1 MRQGPWRRRVA
12 LCTRSDD
19 WDSSTRS
26 TVNAYAMQRLSR
38 HGLAPCLFSPPLH
51 DAEAASRVP
60 TSTPKS
66 KILNPKCNPMQVLF
80 FISSL
85 SLLTT
90 EPDPEPDGVTH
101 CSLPES
107 EPFSFFSRLP
117 PPPLFFA
124 FNISFS
130 RDFFPRACT
139 CTPEER
145 CGETGCELLSEET
158 FRYIHHQRRG
168 GQRMENSTTPRYRSR
183 RRIRDA
189 ENESRKSKV
198 ESRKLA

>member
-1 MRQGPWRRRVA
+1 MRCA
-12 LCTRSDD
+12 
-19 WDSSTRS
+19 
-26 TVNAYAMQRLSR
+26 QRLSR
-38 HGLAPCLFSPPLH
+38 HGLASCLFPPPLH
-51 DAEAASRVP
+51 DAEAANRVP

-66 KILNPKCNPMQVLF
+66 KILNPKCNPMHVLF

-90 EPDPEPDGVTH
+90 EPDPEPDGLTH

-107 EPFSFFSRLP
+107 EPFLLFSRHP
-117 PPPLFFA
+117 PSLFFA
-124 FNISFS
+124 FFAFHISFS
-130 RDFFPRACT
+130 RDFFPRA

-168 GQRMENSTTPRYRSR
+168 GQRMEHSTTPTIHGPGSNARGPGGGYVMPRTKV
-183 RRIRDA
+183 
-189 ENESRKSKV
+189 ESRKSKAGLKP
-198 ESRKLA
+198 SRHRSIPKANQENSETE